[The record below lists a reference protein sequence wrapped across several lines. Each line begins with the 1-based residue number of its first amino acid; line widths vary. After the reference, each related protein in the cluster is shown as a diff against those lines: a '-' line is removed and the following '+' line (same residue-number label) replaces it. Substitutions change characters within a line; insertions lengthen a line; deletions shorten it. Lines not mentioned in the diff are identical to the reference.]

1 MHVAATMC
9 TTHCIR
15 RGWLADAVPGA
26 FTFLGI
32 YNESAGSVHGL
43 HTPRFQLDESVLHLG
58 SALHAAF
65 ALQFVS
71 GRTGVQMDTVETVLR
86 EYKSDEL

>member
-1 MHVAATMC
+1 MHMTCAC
-9 TTHCIR
+9 P
-15 RGWLADAVPGA
+15 ADAVPGA

-32 YNESAGSVHGL
+32 HNESAGSVHGL

-58 SALHAAF
+58 SALHTAF

-71 GRTGVQMDTVETVLR
+71 GRMEVQMDTLQTTLR
-86 EYKSDEL
+86 DFRNDEL

>member
-1 MHVAATMC
+1 M
-9 TTHCIR
+9 
-15 RGWLADAVPGA
+15 PGA

-65 ALQFVS
+65 ARQFVS
-71 GRTGVQMDTVETVLR
+71 GRTGVQMDTVETGLR

>member
-1 MHVAATMC
+1 MTIAC
-9 TTHCIR
+9 P
-15 RGWLADAVPGA
+15 ADAVPGA

-32 YNESAGSVHGL
+32 HNESVGSVHGL

-58 SALHAAF
+58 SALHAAL

-71 GRTGVQMDTVETVLR
+71 GRTQVDMDTVQSTLR
-86 EYKSDEL
+86 DLGNDEL

>member
-1 MHVAATMC
+1 
-9 TTHCIR
+9 
-15 RGWLADAVPGA
+15 VPGA

-32 YNESAGSVHGL
+32 HNESAGSVHGL
-43 HTPRFQLDESVLHLG
+43 HTPRFQMDESVLHLG

-71 GRTGVQMDTVETVLR
+71 GRSSVQMDLVETTLKD
-86 EYKSDEL
+86 YKNDEL

>member
-1 MHVAATMC
+1 M
-9 TTHCIR
+9 
-15 RGWLADAVPGA
+15 PGA

-32 YNESAGSVHGL
+32 HNESAGSVHGL
-43 HTPRFQLDESVLHLG
+43 HTPRFQMDESVLHLG

-71 GRTGVQMDTVETVLR
+71 GRSSVQMDLVETTLKD
-86 EYKSDEL
+86 YKNDEL

>member
-1 MHVAATMC
+1 MAC
-9 TTHCIR
+9 
-15 RGWLADAVPGA
+15 ADAVPGA

-43 HTPRFQLDESVLHLG
+43 HTPRFQMDVSVLHLG

-65 ALQFVS
+65 AVRFVK
-71 GRTGVQMDTVETVLR
+71 GRTAVQMDLVETTLKDYQN
-86 EYKSDEL
+86 EHNGDHEEL

>member
-1 MHVAATMC
+1 M
-9 TTHCIR
+9 
-15 RGWLADAVPGA
+15 PGA

-43 HTPRFQLDESVLHLG
+43 HTPRFQMDESVLHLG

-71 GRTGVQMDTVETVLR
+71 GRSSVQMDLVETTLKD
-86 EYKSDEL
+86 YKKDEL